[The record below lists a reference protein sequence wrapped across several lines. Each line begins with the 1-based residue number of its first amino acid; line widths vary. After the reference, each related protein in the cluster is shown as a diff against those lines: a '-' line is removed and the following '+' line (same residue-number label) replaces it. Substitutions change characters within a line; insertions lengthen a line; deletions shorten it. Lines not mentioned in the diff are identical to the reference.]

1 MNWIIHNN
9 HLFLNGNHQR
19 RAISNWVFIHGQSQL
34 MSLDFKLQCY
44 RHVLETVNRKDCRL
58 IIPDIIQNF
67 SSNDLNLYFCS
78 QVHVR
83 FYDYFL
89 IQITYII
96 YLLGHQGIDHVNYN
110 LLFTRTLTILI
121 IIYCSPRLCILII
134 IYYSPRL
141 CILIII
147 YCSPGLC
154 ISTVI
159 NHLDFIYKCL
169 HVYNMNVNLIT
180 SSSFEV
186 GVVLWAI
193 GRL

>member
-1 MNWIIHNN
+1 
-9 HLFLNGNHQR
+9 
-19 RAISNWVFIHGQSQL
+19 

-67 SSNDLNLYFCS
+67 PSKYLNLYFCS

-96 YLLGHQGIDHVNYN
+96 YLLGNQGIDHFNYN
-110 LLFTRTLTILI
+110 LLFTRALTILI
-121 IIYCSPRLCILII
+121 IIYCSPRLCILT
-134 IYYSPRL
+134 
-141 CILIII
+141 II

-159 NHLDFIYKCL
+159 NHLDFIYQCL

-186 GVVLWAI
+186 GVVL
-193 GRL
+193 